1 MKSIMLIS
9 HFLGLAVSLGS
20 IITFLVMRRT
30 CSKVTS
36 HESEYLLQ
44 NVRRILRLTHIGLAV
59 MFITGGYLMT
69 PYWST
74 FAQMPLMHIKLTVFI
89 FWYGTLVALSIYTK
103 KAQQSQL
110 KLCNPRIGFLSFISL
125 IFGLIAVTMATLQ
138 FH

>member
-1 MKSIMLIS
+1 MKSIMLIF

-36 HESEYLLQ
+36 HESDYLLQ
-44 NVRRILRLTHIGLAV
+44 NVRRILRLNHIGLGV
-59 MFITGGYLMT
+59 MFLTGGYLMT
-69 PYWST
+69 PFWAS
-74 FAQMPLMHIKLTVFI
+74 FGQMPFMHIKFTAFL
-89 FWYGTLVALSIYTK
+89 FWYGTLIALSIYTK
-103 KAQQSQL
+103 KAQKSQL

-125 IFGLIAVTMATLQ
+125 VFGLIAVTMATLQ

>member
-1 MKSIMLIS
+1 MKSIMLIF

-44 NVRRILRLTHIGLAV
+44 NVRRILRLTHIGLGV
-59 MFITGGYLMT
+59 MFLTGGYLMT
-69 PYWST
+69 PYWSAL
-74 FAQMPLMHIKLTVFI
+74 AQMPFLHIKFTAFI
-89 FWYGTLVALSIYTK
+89 FWYGTLVALTIYTK
-103 KAQQSQL
+103 KAQQSQM
-110 KLCNPRIGFLSFISL
+110 KLCNPRIGFLSFITL
-125 IFGLIAVTMATLQ
+125 IFGLIAVAMATLQ